1 MIRKI
6 DIVAIMTVG
15 LMAGGCTQTDDVQ
28 PGESVPIRLTATVD
42 GSRAIGS
49 RTATRSGSTSS
60 TTQDTELLE
69 GQTVDAYIREK
80 GGGWLAQPAAC
91 TVDGTEGDLTY
102 SGDIYYPMD
111 ATPVEIY
118 AVHPSYTSAAT
129 FTVSSDQRD
138 ADNYAASD
146 LCYSKTAEYSRSESA
161 QTLVFSHVLSKIV
174 VNVDMSALGGS
185 HTVSNLRLKAKTQ
198 TTMTYP
204 ADNANGYTL
213 GTAATPASIAM
224 NEGGAVVIPPQ
235 TTAADGDVRITFD
248 VSGIGPIVYEFPA
261 STEFASNT
269 QYTYTVKVGNTVT
282 VTSSITA
289 WGSQV
294 NKSMSVE
301 IGRPKLPIE
310 YVGEHN
316 MASATAMAEDDNV
329 MNSAYFYW
337 GTNNSTP
344 SENVKKFINGSA
356 LSGYHLPS
364 KLEWCSIIPPESGE
378 DLDPDIGG
386 DTGIRLEFRRGVPSY
401 NLSERIAWGVTNN
414 NTSSTWSPNNY
425 SYEVDQIFYNDY
437 NCPNDGLHDYIG
449 YALRFKEKVG
459 DDYVNGRYTCAFRY
473 EYISSD
479 PSVGNSSLLVK
490 VKYVGSDAGITL
502 STLND
507 EDTNGYWSAPDFTI
521 RFPACSLVEYDFK
534 DHPAGSFSTSL
545 PYQGIGYYWSAS
557 VDGASNLFHMCFNKN
572 RLYGNRSYLTGYST
586 SVRLFKDAE

>member
-15 LMAGGCTQTDDVQ
+15 LMAGGCTQTDEVL
-28 PGESVPIRLTATVD
+28 PEGRVPIRLAAMVD
-42 GSRAIGS
+42 GDRVIGS
-49 RTATRSGSTSS
+49 RTATRSGSTTS
-60 TTQDTELLE
+60 TTQDTELLD
-69 GQTVDAYIREK
+69 GQTVDAYILEK

-91 TVDGTEGDLTY
+91 TVNGNEGDLTY
-102 SGDIYYPMD
+102 NSDIYYPMD

-129 FTVSSDQRD
+129 FTVSSGQTY

-146 LCYSKTAEYSRSESA
+146 LCYSKTAEYGRSESA

-213 GTAATPASIAM
+213 GTAATPASIVM

-294 NKSMSVE
+294 NKSKTVE

-310 YVGEHN
+310 YVGEYN
-316 MASATAMAEDDNV
+316 MASTTTMAVNNNRA
-329 MNSAYFYW
+329 NSGYFTW
-337 GTNNSTP
+337 EESK
-344 SENVKKFINGSA
+344 SCSI
-356 LSGYHLPS
+356 SGYHLPS
-364 KLEWCSIIPPESGE
+364 VYEWMSVIAPNSTTSTVGSLIDVDGSI
-378 DLDPDIGG
+378 
-386 DTGIRLEFRRGVPSY
+386 
-401 NLSERIAWGVTNN
+401 NERISFKQGQHLNMSETVAWGVTNN
-414 NTSSTWSPNNY
+414 SGTYTYDVN
-425 SYEVDQIFYNDY
+425 QRFYNDY
-437 NCPNDGLHDYIG
+437 NCPNDGLHDNIG
-449 YALRFKEKVG
+449 YAIRFKETTG
-459 DDYVNGRYTCAFRY
+459 NNGRYTCAYRY
-473 EYISSD
+473 EYKTAD
-479 PSVGNSSLLVK
+479 TSLDNCASLTVK
-490 VKYVGSDAGITL
+490 VKYIGYNQNVTISTISNEDWWGTVDFVRVFPACGYYDPSSLAYPQRGAYFSVSNYSSTHASGMSFGSDAVSGHNNSQKTCKL
-502 STLND
+502 
-507 EDTNGYWSAPDFTI
+507 
-521 RFPACSLVEYDFK
+521 
-534 DHPAGSFSTSL
+534 
-545 PYQGIGYYWSAS
+545 
-557 VDGASNLFHMCFNKN
+557 
-572 RLYGNRSYLTGYST
+572 